1 MEELVLI
8 QSEGSKTKEEIEIDF
23 QNTNSADGVHRA
35 TIATMARDGFYPTD
49 FTAEEL
55 GRIIEALTEAKRV
68 IEDREFVDHPIHKAR
83 LIHEQASGCTF
94 TWFRVGEDTWMGTD
108 GETIKHST
116 VTLGINQ
123 GKTIDIVK
131 MGWDEDE

>member
-8 QSEGSKTKEEIEIDF
+8 KAEGSKTNEEIEIDF

-68 IEDREFVDHPIHKAR
+68 IEDREAANHPIHKAR
-83 LIHEQASGCTF
+83 LIHEKHGGQT
-94 TWFRVGEDTWMGTD
+94 TPWFRLDDDSWMGTD
-108 GETIKHST
+108 GNTLKHST
-116 VTLGINQ
+116 VTRGINQ
-123 GKTIDIVK
+123 GTTIDIIK
-131 MGWDEDE
+131 TGWGEDE